1 MLPSRLLQ
9 INYYKINRRYYNISL
24 PQDSKLNI
32 DYIWLDVNF
41 ANIYEN
47 ISNGDGWQDINMA
60 DFIKE
65 NEENI
70 IIEIFSYI
78 NNILGAF
85 DLSKAKCIMIT
96 YDNMIYN
103 RVIENSK
110 SEEGINIYVSTHD
123 FLVINNHIFL
133 ITAVESLN
141 NKLNWHYTS
150 PNDMLSYYFAQV
162 SSNISVN
169 RRGAIFIHPPEYDFS
184 SVSTGDAIIIS
195 EITKKIIDFKDIK
208 SIAIVSTSNRVP
220 EVSRIINSDL
230 LENIDNITMIFSDQE
245 IFAQH
250 VIYVKKIIFDNYRDR
265 IDNMISTE
273 NDDSIIWQIPILS
286 QQKII
291 MRTVQ
296 L

>member
-1 MLPSRLLQ
+1 MSPKRLIQ
-9 INYYKINRRYYNISL
+9 INYYKIDKRYYTISI
-24 PQDSKLNI
+24 PQDSKLII

-47 ISNGDGWQDINMA
+47 VSEGDRWQDVNVV

-65 NEENI
+65 NEDNI
-70 IIEIFSYI
+70 IIEVFSYI
-78 NNILGAF
+78 NNILSAF

-96 YDNMIYN
+96 YDNMLYN
-103 RVIENSK
+103 RVVESSK
-110 SEEGINIYVSTHD
+110 SEEGINIHVSTHD
-123 FLVINNHIFL
+123 FVVINNHLFL
-133 ITAVESLN
+133 MTAIEALN

-150 PNDMLSYYFAQV
+150 PKDMLSYYFAQV
-162 SSNISVN
+162 SNNISVN

-184 SVSTGDAIIIS
+184 SISTGDAIILS
-195 EITKKIIDFKDIK
+195 EITKKILELKDIK
-208 SIAIVSTSNRVP
+208 SMAIVSTNNRVP
-220 EVSRIINSDL
+220 EVSRIINNDL

-273 NDDSIIWQIPILS
+273 NDDSIIWQIPILA
-286 QQKII
+286 QQKIMI
-291 MRTVQ
+291 
-296 L
+296 

>member
-1 MLPSRLLQ
+1 MLPNRLLQ
-9 INYYKINRRYYNISL
+9 INYYKINRRYYTISL
-24 PQDSKLNI
+24 PQDTKLNI

-47 ISNGDGWQDINMA
+47 ICNGDGWQDVNMA

-70 IIEIFSYI
+70 IIEVFSYI
-78 NNILGAF
+78 NNILAAF

-103 RVIENSK
+103 RVTENSK

-123 FLVINNHIFL
+123 FVIINNHLFL
-133 ITAVESLN
+133 MTVIESLN

-150 PNDMLSYYFAQV
+150 PKDMLSYYFAQV
-162 SSNISVN
+162 SNNISVN

-184 SVSTGDAIIIS
+184 SVSAGDAIILG
-195 EITKKIIDFKDIK
+195 EITKKILEFKDIK
-208 SIAIVSTSNRVP
+208 SMAIISTSNRVP
-220 EVSRIINSDL
+220 EVSRIINNEL
-230 LENIDNITMIFSDQE
+230 LEHIDNITMILSDQE

-250 VIYVKKIIFDNYRDR
+250 IIYVKKIIFDNYRDR
-265 IDNMISTE
+265 IDNMINIE
-273 NDDSIIWQIPILS
+273 NNDSIVWQIPILA

-291 MRTVQ
+291 I
-296 L
+296 